1 MYFIIFCVISII
13 YICYTKYKEDLYKNV
28 NFELYKVFYSVANNG
43 SISKASEEL
52 LISQPAV
59 TQNIQ
64 VLEGQLGV
72 TLFIRTKKGT
82 ILTEEGKELYKYIKE
97 GINYFV
103 NGENKINNLKKIEE
117 GTIRIGASTVI
128 TENFLMPYITQFH
141 KCYPKIEIKLVNN
154 LTDNLL
160 KQLRNG
166 TIDIVIGG
174 QFINDQKDLR
184 FYPLRE
190 ISDIFISN
198 KKLELPINKLL
209 EGNIIIQF
217 NPSIT
222 RSNFDKFIK
231 DNNFT
236 FKPYMEVVSHRLVTE
251 FVKTGMGIGVV
262 TKEYIEKELNNNELY
277 EIKTNILLPKR
288 NIGYIILDNYVP
300 SFAVKKIID
309 ILIKM

>member
-1 MYFIIFCVISII
+1 MNI
-13 YICYTKYKEDLYKNV
+13 

-64 VLEGQLGV
+64 SLEGQLGV

-82 ILTEEGKELYKYIKE
+82 VLTEEGKELYKYIKE

-103 NGENKINNLKKIEE
+103 NGENKINNLKKLEE

-141 KCYPKIEIKLVNN
+141 KLYPNIEIKLINN

-174 QFINDQKDLR
+174 QFINNQKDLK
-184 FYPLRE
+184 FNFLKE
-190 ISDIFISN
+190 ISDIFVSN
-198 KKLELPINKLL
+198 KKMELTINKLL
-209 EGNIIIQF
+209 KEDIIIQF

-231 DNNFT
+231 QNNLT
-236 FKPYMEVVSHRLVTE
+236 FNPYMEVVSHRLVTE
-251 FVKTGMGIGVV
+251 FVKNGMGIGVV

-277 EIKTNILLPKR
+277 KIETNISLPKR
-288 NIGYIILDNYVP
+288 NIGYIVLDNYVP
-300 SFAVKKIID
+300 SFAVKKLID
-309 ILIKM
+309 ILKKNVKFWKKTR

>member
-1 MYFIIFCVISII
+1 M
-13 YICYTKYKEDLYKNV
+13 NV

-64 VLEGQLGV
+64 SLEGQLGV

-82 ILTEEGKELYKYIKE
+82 VLTEEGKELYRYIKE
-97 GINYFV
+97 GINYFA
-103 NGENKINNLKKIEE
+103 NGENKINNLKKLEE

-128 TENFLMPYITQFH
+128 TENFLMSYITQFH
-141 KCYPKIEIKLVNN
+141 KFYPNIEIKLINN

-174 QFINDQKDLR
+174 EFINDQKDLK
-184 FYPLRE
+184 FNFLKE
-190 ISDIFISN
+190 ISDIFVSN

-209 EGNIIIQF
+209 KENIIIQF

-231 DNNFT
+231 QNNLT
-236 FKPYMEVVSHRLVTE
+236 FNPYIEVVSHRLVTE
-251 FVKTGMGIGVV
+251 FVKNGMGIGVV

-277 EIKTNILLPKR
+277 EVKTNISLSKR
-288 NIGYIILDNYVP
+288 NIGYIVLDNYVP
-300 SFAVKKIID
+300 SFAVKKLID
-309 ILIKM
+309 ILKKIN

>member
-1 MYFIIFCVISII
+1 M
-13 YICYTKYKEDLYKNV
+13 NV

-64 VLEGQLGV
+64 SLEGQLGV

-82 ILTEEGKELYKYIKE
+82 VLTEEGKELYKYIKE

-103 NGENKINNLKKIEE
+103 NGENKINNLKKLEE

-141 KCYPKIEIKLVNN
+141 KLYPNIEIKLINN

-174 QFINDQKDLR
+174 QFINNQKDLK
-184 FYPLRE
+184 FNFLKE
-190 ISDIFISN
+190 ISDIFVSN
-198 KKLELPINKLL
+198 KKMELTINKLL
-209 EGNIIIQF
+209 KEDIIIQF

-231 DNNFT
+231 QNNLT
-236 FKPYMEVVSHRLVTE
+236 FNPYMEVVSHRLVTE
-251 FVKTGMGIGVV
+251 FVKNGMGIGVV

-277 EIKTNILLPKR
+277 EVKTNISLPKR
-288 NIGYIILDNYVP
+288 NIGYIVLDNYVP
-300 SFAVKKIID
+300 SFAVKKLID
-309 ILIKM
+309 ILKKM

>member
-1 MYFIIFCVISII
+1 MNI
-13 YICYTKYKEDLYKNV
+13 

-64 VLEGQLGV
+64 SLEGQLGV

-82 ILTEEGKELYKYIKE
+82 VLTEEGKELYKYIKE

-103 NGENKINNLKKIEE
+103 NGENKINNLKKLEE
-117 GTIRIGASTVI
+117 GTIRIGASTII

-141 KCYPKIEIKLVNN
+141 KLYPNIEIKLINN

-174 QFINDQKDLR
+174 QFINNQKDLK
-184 FYPLRE
+184 FNFLKE
-190 ISDIFISN
+190 ISDIFVSN
-198 KKLELPINKLL
+198 KKMELTINKLL
-209 EGNIIIQF
+209 KEDIIIQF

-231 DNNFT
+231 QNNLT
-236 FKPYMEVVSHRLVTE
+236 FNPYMEVVSHRLVTE
-251 FVKTGMGIGVV
+251 FVKNGMGIGVV

-277 EIKTNILLPKR
+277 KIETNISLPKR
-288 NIGYIILDNYVP
+288 NIGYIVLDNYVP
-300 SFAVKKIID
+300 SFAVKKLID
-309 ILIKM
+309 ILKKM

>member
-1 MYFIIFCVISII
+1 M
-13 YICYTKYKEDLYKNV
+13 NV

-64 VLEGQLGV
+64 SLEGQLGV

-82 ILTEEGKELYKYIKE
+82 VLTEEGKELYKYIKE

-103 NGENKINNLKKIEE
+103 NGENKINNLKKLEE

-141 KCYPKIEIKLVNN
+141 KLYPNIEIKLINN

-174 QFINDQKDLR
+174 QFINNQKDLK
-184 FYPLRE
+184 FNFLKE
-190 ISDIFISN
+190 ISDIFVSN
-198 KKLELPINKLL
+198 KKMELTINKLL
-209 EGNIIIQF
+209 KEDIIIQF

-231 DNNFT
+231 QNNLT
-236 FKPYMEVVSHRLVTE
+236 FNPYMEVVSHRLVTE
-251 FVKTGMGIGVV
+251 FVKNGMGIGVV

-277 EIKTNILLPKR
+277 EVKTNISLPKR
-288 NIGYIILDNYVP
+288 NIGYIVLDNYVP
-300 SFAVKKIID
+300 SFAVKKLID
-309 ILIKM
+309 ILKKIN